1 MSSEPKPQPS
11 PGPRPRPRRTGGS
24 GPSRPDPV
32 RYRTGGEAEAADLA
46 RALGYDSDGPATWPG
61 DEPEAPDTAP
71 PAGEPGDAGQE
82 RPGPEA
88 VPADGAEPE
97 REDLRV
103 LTDAK
108 AMRALAHPLRVAL
121 LDLFGYHDTLTATQ
135 ASELLGESP
144 ANCAFH
150 LRTLAKYGFVR
161 EAGGGRGRER
171 PWEIVNRSMRITT
184 HQPDPQ
190 AALAADEL
198 GRVML
203 DRWLTRARQVFG
215 SDNRVPGWDHATGWT
230 RSHVFLTPEETE
242 SLMEEMRQVLHR
254 YEARYNDPARRP
266 AGALP
271 VEWSIFTS
279 PIAGWY
285 GRDGDGDPAARP
297 DDPGA
302 AGHR

>member
-1 MSSEPKPQPS
+1 MSSEPETRPSSPQRA
-11 PGPRPRPRRTGGS
+11 RPRSTGDPGV
-24 GPSRPDPV
+24 SRPDPA
-32 RYRTGGEAEAADLA
+32 RYRTGGAAEAAELA
-46 RALGYDSDGPATWPG
+46 RVLGYDPDDLATWPG
-61 DEPEAPDTAP
+61 TGPGAPGTAK
-71 PAGEPGDAGQE
+71 PAAEPGDAGQA
-82 RPGPEA
+82 GPA
-88 VPADGAEPE
+88 PE
-97 REDLRV
+97 TEELRV

-108 AMRALAHPLRVAL
+108 AMRALAHPVRVAL

-171 PWEIVNRSMRITT
+171 PWEIVSRSMRITT
-184 HQPDPQ
+184 QQPDPQ

-215 SDNRVPGWDHATGWT
+215 SDNRVPGWDHARGWT

-242 SLMEEMRQVLHR
+242 SLTQEMRRLLHQ
-254 YEARYNDPARRP
+254 YEDRYNDPERRP
-266 AGALP
+266 SGALP
-271 VEWSIFTS
+271 VEWAIFAS
-279 PIAGWY
+279 PIADWS
-285 GRDGDGDPAARP
+285 GRDGDDGLAAGP
-297 DDPGA
+297 DAPGA
-302 AGHR
+302 ADQQ

>member
-11 PGPRPRPRRTGGS
+11 PGPRRTGGS
-24 GPSRPDPV
+24 GPSRPDPA
-32 RYRTGGEAEAADLA
+32 RYRTGGETGTADLA
-46 RALGYDSDGPATWPG
+46 RALGYDPDDPATWPG
-61 DEPEAPDTAP
+61 DEPGAPGTAQ

-82 RPGPEA
+82 SPESA
-88 VPADGAEPE
+88 GAEPE
-97 REDLRV
+97 TEDLRV

-171 PWEIVNRSMRITT
+171 PWEIVSRSMRITT
-184 HQPDPQ
+184 QQPDPQ
-190 AALAADEL
+190 AALAANEL

-215 SDNRVPGWDHATGWT
+215 SDNQVPGWDHAKGWT
-230 RSHVFLTPEETE
+230 RSHVFLTPDETE
-242 SLMEEMRQVLHR
+242 SLTQEMRRLLHR

-271 VEWSIFTS
+271 VEWAIFAS
-279 PIAGWY
+279 PIADWY
-285 GRDGDGDPAARP
+285 GRDGDGDPASGP
-297 DDPGA
+297 GDPGA
-302 AGHR
+302 DARQ